1 VSGGRIQVA
10 IDVEDGFLV
19 IRVHDSGSGVD
30 PAVAGEIF
38 TDGFTT
44 KAARQPGYRRG
55 LGLALVSQE
64 VRRRRGRIAVENADG
79 AVFTVTLPVPRGA
92 RAVEVPIP

>member
-1 VSGGRIQVA
+1 MSTTP
-10 IDVEDGFLV
+10 
-19 IRVHDSGSGVD
+19 GSGVD
-30 PAVAGEIF
+30 PAIADEIF

-64 VRRRRGRIAVENADG
+64 VRRRRGRIAVANADG
-79 AVFTVTLPVPRGA
+79 AVFTVTPA
-92 RAVEVPIP
+92 RSRRRRVCVEVPVP

>member
-1 VSGGRIQVA
+1 VA
-10 IDVEDGFLV
+10 IGVEGDGLV
-19 IRVHDSGSGVD
+19 VRVHDSGKGVD
-30 PAVAGEIF
+30 PSIADEIF

-64 VRRRRGRIAVENADG
+64 VRRRGGHIAVANADG
-79 AVFTVTLPVPRGA
+79 AVFTVRLPVPAPVRE
-92 RAVEVPIP
+92 VEVPVR